1 MHDNEQSSS
10 RSAVFRQAIT
20 EFIDERRD
28 TKLNG
33 LSDEKAAEVAAKY
46 DYDVWLES
54 AAKRV
59 SQIQAVT
66 HITKA
71 THPDAKG
78 SSLYV
83 SPKSLPERLEVGTHV
98 LGDDYAEDV
107 VGNAAALDVYK
118 FLKLEV
124 DGKRLIEWFQQND
137 TDAIA
142 ALHSDE
148 GKAAAWAESFKEL
161 IRPVQNLASHV
172 MAKQVYW
179 CAADDPTDNAG
190 FHLLQPLFSSP
201 LAHAVHSEVNDARFG
216 EVNKAARQARS
227 KKQPHDG
234 VYKVYTNVAVRKL
247 GGTKPQNISQ
257 LNSERGGVNY
267 LLASAP
273 PQWTREWSRSPLNT
287 DTSLNQFFKLREAR
301 DLFRKLVKL
310 LKSDPNAIME
320 TRQKREAIEQALG
333 QSLAAY
339 GAELQAEMEPG
350 WTRDAACR
358 LPLCEKIW
366 LDQARATL
374 PIREEYRKDD
384 EAFLRA
390 FEWKDWPD
398 EVASLFA
405 NQVNARLI
413 ADGLPVGDAEHAHWA
428 KQAIVNAAW
437 PATIQRRAIKAN
449 KEVANV

>member
-20 EFIDERRD
+20 DFIDERRD

-46 DYDVWLES
+46 DYGVWLES

-83 SPKSLPERLEVGTHV
+83 SPESLPNRLEVGTHT
-98 LGDDYAEDV
+98 LGNSFAEDV

-124 DGKRLIEWFQQND
+124 EGKRLIEWFQQND
-137 TDAIA
+137 ADAIS
-142 ALHSDE
+142 ALHSD
-148 GKAAAWAESFKEL
+148 ADTASVWADAFKEL
-161 IRPVQNLASHV
+161 VRPAQNLSSHT
-172 MAKQVYW
+172 MAKQTYW
-179 CAADDPTDNAG
+179 CAADDPTDGAS

-201 LAHAVHSEVNDARFG
+201 LAHAVHMDINDARFG

-234 VYKVYTNVAVRKL
+234 VYRVYTNVAVRKL

-273 PQWTREWSRSPLNT
+273 PQWKREWVWSPLNT
-287 DTSLNQFFKLREAR
+287 DTAFAQFFKQRENR
-301 DLFRKLVKL
+301 DLLNKLIKL
-310 LKSDPNAIME
+310 LKNDPDAVME
-320 TRQKREAIEQALG
+320 TRQQREAIEQALG
-333 QSLAAY
+333 QSLAAF
-339 GAELQAEMEPG
+339 GAETQAKMEPG
-350 WTRDAACR
+350 WTRDPACQ
-358 LPLCEKIW
+358 LPLYEKIW
-366 LDQARATL
+366 LDQARASL
-374 PIREEYRKDD
+374 PVREEHKEED
-384 EAFLRA
+384 EEFLRA
-390 FEWKDWPD
+390 FEWKGWPD
-398 EVASLFA
+398 EVASLFG
-405 NQVNARLI
+405 NWVNARLI
-413 ADGLPVGDAEHAHWA
+413 AEGLPVGDAEHAHWA
-428 KQAIVNAAW
+428 KQAIVHAAW

>member
-20 EFIDERRD
+20 GFVDERCD

-83 SPKSLPERLEVGTHV
+83 SPESLPNRLEVGTHI
-98 LGDDYAEDV
+98 LGNSFAEDV

-124 DGKRLIEWFQQND
+124 EGKRLIEWFQQND
-137 TDAIA
+137 ADAIS
-142 ALHSDE
+142 ALHSD
-148 GKAAAWAESFKEL
+148 ADTASVWADAFKEL
-161 IRPVQNLASHV
+161 VRPAQNLSSHT
-172 MAKQVYW
+172 MAKQIYW
-179 CAADDPTDNAG
+179 CAADDPTDGAS

-201 LAHAVHSEVNDARFG
+201 LAHAVHMDINDARFG

-234 VYKVYTNVAVRKL
+234 VYRVYTNVAERKL

-273 PQWTREWSRSPLNT
+273 PQWKREWVWSPLNT
-287 DTSLNQFFKLREAR
+287 DTAFAQFFKQRENR
-301 DLFRKLVKL
+301 DLLNKLIKL
-310 LKSDPNAIME
+310 LKNDPDAVME
-320 TRQKREAIEQALG
+320 TRQQREAIEQALG
-333 QSLAAY
+333 QSLAAF
-339 GAELQAEMEPG
+339 GAETQAKMEPG
-350 WTRDAACR
+350 WTRDPACR

-366 LDQARATL
+366 LDQARASL
-374 PIREEYRKDD
+374 PVREEHKEED
-384 EAFLRA
+384 EEFLRA

-398 EVASLFA
+398 EVASLFG
-405 NQVNARLI
+405 NWVNTRLM
-413 ADGLPVGDAEHAHWA
+413 DEGLPVGDAEHAHWA
-428 KQAIVNAAW
+428 KQAIVDAAW
-437 PATIQRRAIKAN
+437 SATIQRRATKAS
-449 KEVANV
+449 KEVAHV